1 MKCFLVTIAASFMS
15 GCAVN
20 QFQDVSLTNHEK
32 DIALLAAA
40 YEGNIQ
46 EAKRQLASGANV
58 NAKDKDYRNE
68 TSLQYAAQEGHS
80 KIAELLIANGANVN
94 AKVFGNGE
102 TPSQFAVQGSHKKI
116 IELLISNGAQ
126 VNALSVH
133 GTPLDDAIQR
143 KEIEIVDLL
152 RKHGGKTSEELKAA
166 GY

>member
-1 MKCFLVTIAASFMS
+1 MS

-80 KIAELLIANGANVN
+80 KIAELLIANGGNVN

-102 TPSQFAVQGSHKKI
+102 TPLQFAVQGSH
-116 IELLISNGAQ
+116 EGAKESLQ
-126 VNALSVH
+126 TSGPVTLGSLRGHFGATLEPLWVYGGDFSSLWDHYGMIVESLWVYEGPFSKNAH
-133 GTPLDDAIQR
+133 FPHR
-143 KEIEIVDLL
+143 F
-152 RKHGGKTSEELKAA
+152 
-166 GY
+166 